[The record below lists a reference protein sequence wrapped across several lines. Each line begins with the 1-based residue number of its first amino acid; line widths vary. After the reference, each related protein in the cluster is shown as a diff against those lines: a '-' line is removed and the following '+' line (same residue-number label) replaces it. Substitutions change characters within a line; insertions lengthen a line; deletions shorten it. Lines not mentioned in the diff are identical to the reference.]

1 LNLSIRGLFL
11 GAPISK
17 GKNGARFSRLFFLP
31 MRMTSHASNTI
42 VLGAK
47 WGDEG
52 KGKIVDLLAR
62 NVDIVAR
69 YQGGAN
75 AGHTIKLP
83 DGREFVLHLIPS
95 GIFHPDVIC
104 VIGNGVV
111 IDPVAL
117 LEEIHAVER
126 EGIVVRGRLFISH
139 NAHLIMPYHKML
151 DVAAEERMM
160 RKDGSAVGT
169 TGRGI
174 GPAYEDKFARKGIRI
189 VDLLDRETLREK
201 LRRNIDEKN
210 ELLEKFYGSSHLC
223 DVDKLIAEYEV
234 FDREMDGYITDTS
247 LLLNRAIAQGKSL
260 LLEGAQAA
268 LLDIDFGTY
277 PFVTSSNP
285 TAGGACT
292 GLGIPPMA
300 IDRVIGVA
308 KAYTTR
314 VGNGPFPTELLDATG
329 ERLREVGRE
338 YGATTGRPRRCGWF
352 DAVAVR
358 YTNMINGVSSIAL
371 TKLDVL
377 SDMPEVKLCTR
388 YERLSDGREL
398 EHFTTDLKQLSNI
411 RPIYESFE
419 GWTSEQMKG
428 ATSREELPAPVQRYL
443 DALEAQVECPL
454 ELISIGAGRHETL
467 TPKELVS

>member
-1 LNLSIRGLFL
+1 MPNTIIL
-11 GAPISK
+11 GAQ
-17 GKNGARFSRLFFLP
+17 
-31 MRMTSHASNTI
+31 
-42 VLGAK
+42 

-52 KGKIVDLLAR
+52 KGKIVDLLAADA
-62 NVDIVAR
+62 DIVAR

-95 GIFHPDVIC
+95 GIFHPDVTC

-117 LEEIHAVER
+117 LEEIHMIER
-126 EGIVVRGRLFISH
+126 EGVLVRGRLFISH
-139 NAHLIMPYHKML
+139 NAHLIMPYHKMI
-151 DVAAEERMM
+151 DKAAEARLAQQ
-160 RKDGSAVGT
+160 KDGSAVGT

-201 LRRNIDEKN
+201 LRHNIAEKN
-210 ELLEKFYGSSHLC
+210 ELLEKVYGASELC
-223 DVDKLIAEYEV
+223 DVDSIIHEYEL
-234 FDREMDGYITDTS
+234 FDQEMDVYITDTP
-247 LLLNRAIAQGKSL
+247 LLLNRAIRDGKSL

-277 PFVTSSNP
+277 PYVTSSNP

-314 VGNGPFPTELLDATG
+314 VGNGPFPTELLDETG
-329 ERLREVGRE
+329 ELLRKVGRE

-358 YTNMINGVSSIAL
+358 YTNMINGVSSVAL

-388 YERLSDGREL
+388 YERTTDGKQI
-398 EHFTTDLKQLSNI
+398 EHFTTDLRQLAAI

-419 GWTSEQMKG
+419 GWRALDMKG
-428 ATSREELPAPVQRYL
+428 AASREDLPRPVQKYL
-443 DALEAQVECPL
+443 DALEHEVECPI
-454 ELISIGAGRHETL
+454 EIISIGAGREETL
-467 TPKELVS
+467 AAGSLV

>member
-1 LNLSIRGLFL
+1 MPRFGLDQSDNRSSNCTIIL
-11 GAPISK
+11 G
-17 GKNGARFSRLFFLP
+17 
-31 MRMTSHASNTI
+31 TQ
-42 VLGAK
+42 

-52 KGKIVDLLAR
+52 KGKIVDLLAGD
-62 NVDIVAR
+62 VDIVAR

-75 AGHTIKLP
+75 AGHTIRLP

-95 GIFHPDVIC
+95 GIFHEDVIC

-117 LEEIHAVER
+117 LEEIRMIER
-126 EGIVVRGRLFISH
+126 EGIAVKGRLFISH

-151 DVAAEERMM
+151 DVAAEQRMSTQAG
-160 RKDGSAVGT
+160 DGDAAAKAIGT

-189 VDLLDRETLREK
+189 VDLLDRESLREK
-201 LRRNIDEKN
+201 LRHNIAEKN
-210 ELLEKFYGSSHLC
+210 ELLDKFYGASQLC
-223 DVDKLIAEYEV
+223 DVDKIIAEYEV
-234 FDREMDGYITDTS
+234 FDREMDAYITDTS
-247 LLLNRAIAQGKSL
+247 LMLNRAIRAGKSL

-300 IDRVIGVA
+300 IDRVLGVA

-314 VGNGPFPTELLDATG
+314 VGNGPFPTELLDETG
-329 ERLREVGRE
+329 ERLRSVGRE
-338 YGATTGRPRRCGWF
+338 FGATTGRPRRCGWF

-358 YTNMINGVSSIAL
+358 YTNMINGVSSLAL

-377 SDMPEVKLCTR
+377 SDMDEVKICTR

-398 EHFTTDLKQLSNI
+398 EHFTNDLRQLADI
-411 RPIYESFE
+411 LPIYESFE
-419 GWTSEQMKG
+419 GWTSESMEG
-428 ATSREELPAPVQRYL
+428 AQSRKELPLATRRYL
-443 DALEAQVECPL
+443 DAIEREVECPL
-454 ELISIGAGRHETL
+454 EIISIGAGRNETL
-467 TPKELVS
+467 RAENAMAYLTAE

>member
-1 LNLSIRGLFL
+1 
-11 GAPISK
+11 
-17 GKNGARFSRLFFLP
+17 
-31 MRMTSHASNTI
+31 MHNTI
-42 VLGAK
+42 VLGAQ

-52 KGKIVDLLAR
+52 KGKIVDLLAAD
-62 NVDIVAR
+62 VDIVAR

-75 AGHTIKLP
+75 AGHTIRLP
-83 DGREFVLHLIPS
+83 DGREYVLHLIPS
-95 GIFHPDVIC
+95 GIFHEDVEC

-117 LEEIHAVER
+117 MEEIRMIEQIGLSVK
-126 EGIVVRGRLFISH
+126 GRLFISH
-139 NAHLIMPYHKML
+139 NAHLIMPYHKMI
-151 DVAAEERMM
+151 DVASEKRLSEN
-160 RKDGSAVGT
+160 GIAVGT

-174 GPAYEDKFARKGIRI
+174 GPAYEDKVSRKGIRI

-201 LRRNIDEKN
+201 LRKNIAEKN
-210 ELLEKFYGSSHLC
+210 ELLRKFYESSLLC
-223 DVDKLIAEYEV
+223 DVEQMVAEYEV
-234 FDREMDGYITDTS
+234 FDQEIDPFVTDTS
-247 LLLNRAIAQGKSL
+247 LYLNKAIAAGKRL

-300 IDRVIGVA
+300 IERVIGVA

-314 VGNGPFPTELLDATG
+314 VGNGPFPTELDDDLG
-329 ERLREVGRE
+329 ERLRKVGRE

-377 SDMPEVKLCTR
+377 SGLNEVKICTH
-388 YERLSDGREL
+388 YERLSDGRRL
-398 EHFTTDLKQLSNI
+398 EHFTTDLRQLANI
-411 RPIYESFE
+411 RPIYVSYE
-419 GWTSEQMKG
+419 GWGENALKG
-428 ATSREELPAPVQRYL
+428 AFTREDLPSSTQKYL
-443 DALEAQVECPL
+443 RAIEEHLEQPL
-454 ELISIGAGRHETL
+454 GIISIGAGRNETL
-467 TPKELVS
+467 VSSNVAV